1 MSDTA
6 EIRDEAA
13 CALALHDDVLSDQ
26 IKKQKAGHPE
36 ILGETLAKFEFFQ
49 NGWHPYTRFLDVDK
63 VDLVL
68 RRRRGNLVE
77 YRDVQVKYGKLYEI
91 MAKWE
96 HKLFCTTS
104 WRFFNVK
111 ELEGLENRR
120 GLYLAYVLSRDDRY
134 QGDIL
139 IFSIDEFV
147 AAVKQSVRIG
157 EDRYKVYISKGH
169 SGDNHWY
176 VRRQGRKFEKLDEP
190 SVFDV
195 SKHYRNFACLGKNRC
210 RPLTE

>member
-13 CALALHDDVLSDQ
+13 CGLALQDDVLSDQ
-26 IKKQKAGHPE
+26 MKKQKAGHPE

-68 RRRRGNLVE
+68 RRRRGNLVD

-96 HKLFCTTS
+96 HNLFCTTS

-111 ELEGLENRR
+111 ELEGLENRK

-134 QGDIL
+134 QGDIF

-147 AAVKQSVRIG
+147 AAVKSG

-169 SGDNHWY
+169 SGHNHWY
-176 VRRQGRKFEKLDEP
+176 LRRQGRKFEKLDEP

-195 SKHYRNFACLGKNRC
+195 SKHYRNFACLG
-210 RPLTE
+210 

>member
-6 EIRDEAA
+6 EILDEAA
-13 CALALHDDVLSDQ
+13 SRLALHDDVLSGQ
-26 IKKQKAGHPE
+26 MKKQKAGHYE
-36 ILGETLAKFEFFQ
+36 VLGETLAKFEFFQ
-49 NGWHPYTRFLDVDK
+49 NEWHPYAHFLDVDK

-68 RRRRGNLVE
+68 RRRRRNLIE

-96 HKLFCTTS
+96 HNLFCTTS
-104 WRFFNVK
+104 WRFFAAK
-111 ELEGLENRR
+111 ELQDLEDRK

-134 QGDIL
+134 QGDIF
-139 IFSIDEFV
+139 IFPITKFV
-147 AAVKQSVRIG
+147 AAMRQSVRTG

-169 SGDNHWY
+169 SDDNHWY
-176 VRRQGRKFEKLDEP
+176 VRRQGRKFEKLDES

-195 SKHYRNFACLGKNRC
+195 SKHYRNFGCLG
-210 RPLTE
+210 